1 MKKWGR
7 RIRGAIGMGL
17 TWAAAGG
24 IAGFLMAR
32 LSPFNPDLPFGL
44 LFAGLG
50 FITGVI
56 FSVILVV
63 VSGNRGF
70 DRMSLPRFAGWG
82 AASGLLLSGT
92 FAVGAML
99 RGQSFWGDFLLFGPA
114 LIIAGAASATGSLA
128 LARWAERR
136 QLPEASGNVAD
147 AELTEDE
154 KRLLLRRSD

>member
-1 MKKWGR
+1 MRKWAR

-24 IAGFLMAR
+24 LAGFLMAS

-50 FITGVI
+50 FITGVL

-63 VSGNRGF
+63 LSGNRRF
-70 DRMSLPRFAGWG
+70 DRMSLSRFAGLG
-82 AASGLLLSGT
+82 AASGFLLSGT
-92 FAVGAML
+92 FAVAAML

-114 LIIAGAASATGSLA
+114 LIIAGAASATGTLA
-128 LARWAERR
+128 LARRAERLR
-136 QLPEASGNVAD
+136 LRGPNGEAEAPQLPP
-147 AELTEDE
+147 
-154 KRLLLRRSD
+154 